1 MGLPHMSLRV
11 VSSFILLLCINS
23 PLESATHLGNET
35 DRLALLAFKSLI
47 TSGPVRALS
56 SWNNSLYFCNWQ
68 GVTCSS
74 RHQRITALNLRSKS
88 LVGSISPHIA
98 NLTFLRAIDLFNNS
112 FHGTIPQD
120 IGRLFRL
127 KVLLLHENSLQGE
140 IPSNLTRLSDLRI
153 FDLVYNELVGRIPT
167 DLDSFTK
174 LVGLGLS
181 VNNLTGRISPSL
193 GNLSS
198 LTHLSLARN
207 GIEGS
212 IPHEL
217 GRIAGLQFLQ
227 LSGNKLSGTIPPSL
241 YNLSSIYLFSVADNQ
256 LHGSLPPDLGLS
268 LPNLRMLYTGAN
280 RFTGHIPISITNASG
295 LTELYFTDNDFTGP
309 APTDLGNLKD
319 LVRLGLGGNRLE
331 SDDLS
336 LLTSLNNC
344 SGLIVLGIG
353 ANLMKGRLPSS
364 IANLSTQLEILSIA
378 VNQISGT
385 ISPGIENL
393 VSLTALDMNRCLL
406 TGTIPPTIGKLRKLQ
421 YLDLSRNGFTGRIP
435 PSLGNITQMLKLYL
449 EVNHLSGSI
458 PSSLGNYQSLQI
470 LHLYQ
475 NKLDSSIPKEVVSL
489 SSLSISFNLAGNSLT
504 GPLPVEVGSMKNLP
518 ELDISENRLSGEIPV
533 SLGEC
538 VSLERL
544 YMQGN
549 FFQGG
554 VPSTF
559 NNLKGIGELDL
570 SRNNLSGR
578 IPSYLE
584 KLNGLE
590 YLNLSFNNLDGE
602 VPSGGIFRN
611 GSAISVLGNSKLCGG
626 ISTLQLPACPITTSK
641 KKRRSHVIRI
651 VIPVISVVSFIILA
665 FCLFAALHFIRKQR
679 KKPESEKSS
688 DDQFLMVSYA
698 ELLKATDGFSSANLI
713 GTGSYGSVFKGILDR
728 DEKVVAVKV
737 LNLQQRGASK
747 SFIAESEALRNI
759 RHRNLVKILTSCSS
773 IDFKGNDFK
782 ALVFEFMP
790 NGSLEEWLHPKAD
803 GPHQLKNLSFVQRLN
818 IAIDVASA
826 LDYLHQGSQQPIAHC
841 DLKPSNVLLDEDMNA
856 HVGDF
861 GLARFLTKTSNGS
874 SQNQSNTVVI
884 KGSIGYVAPEYGMGG
899 DASSHGDVYSYGI
912 LLLEMFTGKRPT
924 DDMFS
929 NGLSLHIFAKM
940 ALPEQVME
948 IVDPKLLS
956 EKGNEE
962 EHILN
967 VGNGREKG
975 NEEEHIL
982 NVENDRDVRSKMHD
996 CLVSVVRI
1004 GVACSAESLRERM
1017 EMGDVVMEMND
1028 IRDLFLG
1035 NGVYKERK

>member
-1 MGLPHMSLRV
+1 MSLRV
-11 VSSFILLLCINS
+11 VSSFILVLCINS
-23 PLESATHLGNET
+23 QPESAIHLGNET

-47 TSGPVRALS
+47 TSDPIRVLS
-56 SWNNSLYFCNWQ
+56 SWNNSLHFCNWQ
-68 GVTCSS
+68 GVTCSY
-74 RHQRITALNLRSKS
+74 RHQRITALNLTSKS
-88 LVGSISPHIA
+88 LVGSISPHVA
-98 NLTFLRAIDLFNNS
+98 NLTFLRAIDLSNNS
-112 FHGTIPQD
+112 FHGTIPRD

-127 KVLLLHENSLQGE
+127 KVLSLSENSLQGE
-140 IPSNLTRLSDLRI
+140 IPSNLTGLSDLRI
-153 FDLVYNELVGRIPT
+153 FDLVYNELVGRFPN

-174 LVGLGLS
+174 LVRLGLS
-181 VNNLTGRISPSL
+181 VNNLSGRISPSL

-241 YNLSSIYLFSVADNQ
+241 YNLSSIYFFSVADNQ

-309 APTDLGNLKD
+309 APTDLGNLKG

-353 ANLMKGRLPSS
+353 ANIMKGRLPSS

-378 VNQISGT
+378 ANQISGT
-385 ISPGIENL
+385 IPPGIENL

-406 TGTIPPTIGKLRKLQ
+406 TDTIPPSIGKLRKLQ

-435 PSLGNITQMLKLYL
+435 PSIGNITQMLKLYL

-475 NKLDSSIPKEVVSL
+475 NKLDGSIPKEVVSL

-584 KLNGLE
+584 KLNGLK

-626 ISTLQLPACPITTSK
+626 ITTLQLPACPITTSK

-665 FCLFAALHFIRKQR
+665 FCLFAALHFIR

-747 SFIAESEALRNI
+747 SFIAECEALRNI

-803 GPHQLKNLSFVQRLN
+803 GPHQLRNLSFVQRLN

-826 LDYLHQGSQQPIAHC
+826 LDYLHQGSQQPIAHR
-841 DLKPSNVLLDEDMNA
+841 DLKPSNVLLDEDMNV

-861 GLARFLTKTSNGS
+861 GLARFLTKTSNSS

-899 DASSHGDVYSYGI
+899 NASSHGDVYSYGI

-962 EHILN
+962 EHVFN
-967 VGNGREKG
+967 VGN
-975 NEEEHIL
+975 
-982 NVENDRDVRSKMHD
+982 NDRDVRSKMHD
-996 CLVSVVRI
+996 CLVSIVRI
-1004 GVACSAESLRERM
+1004 GVACSAESPRERM
-1017 EMGDVVMEMND
+1017 EMRDVVMEMNAL
-1028 IRDLFLG
+1028 RDLFLG
-1035 NGVYKERK
+1035 NGVYKQRI